1 MATKPPSSKTHGDLL
16 FEPLETPQNDR
27 VESTFLIGPRRPKLP
42 GERRRYHRVS
52 VALPVRMSTVEPE
65 YDTESGDPCFQA
77 SEGVCLNVS
86 RGGALVR
93 AEEGVKSGNRLLLEL
108 DLGDGQQAELLG
120 RVVWASHPQYST
132 DTDGEIHLGIEWSQ
146 GGQTTLTQRFG
157 L

>member
-108 DLGDGQQAELLG
+108 DLADGRQADLMG
-120 RVVWASHPQYST
+120 RVVWAKQLQCST
-132 DTDGEIHLGIEWSQ
+132 DTDGGTHLGIEWIQ
-146 GGQTTLTQRFG
+146 GGQETLSKQ
-157 L
+157 LAL